1 MIIKRRTLNG
11 YLLSGFAGATALGF
25 VAGRYSK
32 DSEPVR
38 ARPALETLQNAAR
51 QALGIHLIGLATKN
65 FDPFDLPAAEEKLL
79 STIGFSTTQL
89 VQDVEF
95 QEALTMAVRRDYLSG
110 DVVEVEKY
118 LLSHTEALFVRY
130 ALEHQGLVDVA
141 YEAPTPEVVDG
152 HIASDV
158 RFGPGFTVVGR
169 VFNEQ
174 PDGHGGIWVLAKN
187 TPAGTVITVN
197 DRPIKTRRKPEV
209 LTGAVYG
216 EDLRAL
222 IAKPAKHAIALFV
235 PDTGVRQE
243 LGEIEIRPRPRAATM
258 ENGEPSTVFC
268 EIDEWSVISGDRG
281 DKIVVKTLCGP
292 RSSAVYLGEVALT
305 TRVTPR
311 TIEANFN
318 RSIVDPGE
326 QPLRLVDVHSGQA
339 ILLGNLRP

>member
-1 MIIKRRTLNG
+1 MIIKRRALNG
-11 YLLSGFAGATALGF
+11 YLLSGFVGGTAFGF

-32 DSEPVR
+32 DSEPAG
-38 ARPALETLQNAAR
+38 ARPALETMQAAAR
-51 QALGIHLIGLATKN
+51 QAPGIHLIGLATRK
-65 FDPFDLPAAEEKLL
+65 FDPFNLSAAEQKLMSLIGL
-79 STIGFSTTQL
+79 SASQL
-89 VQDVEF
+89 VREVEF
-95 QEALTMAVRRDYLSG
+95 YDALTLAVRRDYLSG

-118 LLSHTEALFVRY
+118 LLSETEALFVRY
-130 ALEHQGLVDVA
+130 ALENQGLADVA
-141 YEAPTPEVVDG
+141 YEAPAPEIVDG
-152 HIASDV
+152 RIARDV
-158 RFGPGFTVVGR
+158 KFGPGFTVVGR

-174 PDGHGGIWVLAKN
+174 PDGHGGIWVRAKN

-197 DRPIKTRRKPEV
+197 DRPIKTTRKPEV

-222 IAKPAKHAIALFV
+222 IAKPAKHTIALFV

-243 LGEIEIRPRPRAATM
+243 LGEIEIRPRPPAAMM

-268 EIDEWSVISGDRG
+268 EIDEWSIKSGDRG

-292 RSSAVYLGEVALT
+292 RSSAVYLGEAALT
-305 TRVTPR
+305 TRVRPR
-311 TIEANFN
+311 TIEAIFD
-318 RSIVDPGE
+318 SSTLDSGE